1 MSDLVPEAALEALD
15 KAFAGRIQ
23 RNASMTGFTAAR
35 IGGTADVLITASSA
49 DELAETVNTLWDWE
63 VPFRVLGSGSNVLIS
78 DQGIREAIV
87 LNRARGIRF
96 DVGGDD
102 PVVEA
107 ESGAMLG
114 SIARRA
120 AEKGLSGLE
129 WAVNI
134 PGTLGGAV
142 VGNAGAFDGDIAG
155 NLQVAEILQQG
166 IGVQQWSA
174 DQLEFGYR
182 ESWMKHHPGV
192 AVVLK
197 VILRLSTST
206 PEETQAKMKA
216 IVSQRQQTQPA
227 GASIGSMFKNPEG
240 DFAGR
245 LIDAA
250 GLKGTKNGGAQISP
264 MHANF
269 FINLGGASAADVLEL
284 IRIARTKVREMFDI
298 ELDLEIELIGDW
310 ERTNVVNTH

>member
-1 MSDLVPEAALEALD
+1 
-15 KAFAGRIQ
+15 
-23 RNASMTGFTAAR
+23 
-35 IGGTADVLITASSA
+35 
-49 DELAETVNTLWDWE
+49 
-63 VPFRVLGSGSNVLIS
+63 
-78 DQGIREAIV
+78 
-87 LNRARGIRF
+87 
-96 DVGGDD
+96 
-102 PVVEA
+102 
-107 ESGAMLG
+107 
-114 SIARRA
+114 
-120 AEKGLSGLE
+120 
-129 WAVNI
+129 
-134 PGTLGGAV
+134 
-142 VGNAGAFDGDIAG
+142 
-155 NLQVAEILQQG
+155 
-166 IGVQQWSA
+166 
-174 DQLEFGYR
+174 
-182 ESWMKHHPGV
+182 MKHHPGV